1 MRAEYA
7 VVGDVINLSA
17 RLMSSAQIGEI
28 FCDETTYEDTK
39 ESIYFAGPHR
49 ISVKGKADPVT
60 VYCVQFENGVTRFDA
75 GALVDGLHGLPYGC
89 EHVIEVVPVFG
100 EAATIQNDLCS
111 NSSSVG
117 LSGSSEVRVLVVS
130 GESGTGKTMLLRYF
144 QTKYS
149 RCFMGSGDSVN
160 SSAAFHAWSGIAR
173 EMISCSVKN
182 YRFRKRSSNMKRVRS
197 QNTID
202 HLFSPNSA
210 NMHQEFPQNSGHLGT
225 HASDAAPAFS
235 VTTRQRVALLE
246 YLVLDGRTT
255 GELLTVLND
264 LLPLDHLFQTDSSGI
279 EDIEERTNVLE
290 DIIVAM
296 VEVLCK
302 RKPILLL
309 FDNAQWMDHS
319 SWRLLQRV
327 LDQLPRVSVL
337 ITIRSSRRVKHQPL
351 YELILEK
358 AYTQQRQLERLS
370 HLATSLF
377 LCRRY
382 HIAVMDTQLLDFIFA
397 RTEGNPAQTVKLVEL
412 MVETKMIKVDK
423 SGTVKI
429 LSDLDDLDMRAPRY
443 IRARVMSCVDGLDSL
458 AQMAVK
464 LVSINPEPVEEKMLL
479 GILGKFIDLQCD
491 ETNGD
496 SDIIKIK
503 PNTKVIDVQQ
513 LNLGLTECEN
523 EAILT
528 VDVTTKTYSFNS
540 EEMRLVAYDTMLPSQ
555 RQLIHALH
563 CQWISDLL
571 KSAGDPKHEFGDV
584 GVASSAKTHHQ
595 FAMLGYHL
603 LRSGNAKSALETYQQ
618 AAAHAIKAEDLA
630 FAADCMQTSH
640 KIMKTNQTSNSKS
653 FSHLEA
659 ILLRSQIEFTRGVI
673 AIELSEWDKAATHM
687 AVIIKLFEPKGNTS
701 HQYPPSELSD
711 IHSIFAPSSAIIPI
725 KNVVHPLKLRNA
737 DPMLRIKPN
746 LHGPLLHRANLNP
759 LRCLPRFITFHWRRF
774 LSKHAKLE
782 GRWKLG
788 SDTSD
793 SRSML
798 HDALGRRVVPELEQV
813 EILRQVHFYRKK
825 AAQIIQIISGSRR
838 KQEQMRHEIRKLTQ
852 DLKKDCALP
861 IR

>member
-17 RLMSSAQIGEI
+17 RLMSSAHIGEI

-49 ISVKGKADPVT
+49 ISVKGKTDPVT
-60 VYCVQFENGVTRFDA
+60 VYCVQFENGVTRFDT

-100 EAATIQNDLCS
+100 EAATVQNDACS

-117 LSGSSEVRVLVVS
+117 TSGSSARVLVVS

-144 QTKYS
+144 QAKYS

-160 SSAAFHAWSGIAR
+160 SCAPFHVWSGIAR

-182 YRFRKRSSNMKRVRS
+182 YRFRKRSSNMRRVHS
-197 QNTID
+197 QNTIGNPSS
-202 HLFSPNSA
+202 HNST
-210 NMHQEFPQNSGHLGT
+210 NIHQDYPHNSGHSGA
-225 HASDAAPAFS
+225 HIQSSDEAPAFPM
-235 VTTRQRVALLE
+235 TTRQRVALLE

-255 GELLTVLND
+255 GEMLTVLND
-264 LLPLDHLFQTDSSGI
+264 LLPLDHLFQTDTSGI
-279 EDIEERTNVLE
+279 DDIEERTRILE
-290 DIIVAM
+290 DIIVTM
-296 VEVLCK
+296 IEVLCK

-327 LDQLPRVSVL
+327 LDQLPRVSAL

-351 YELILEK
+351 YELILGK
-358 AYTQQRQLERLS
+358 PYTQQRQLERLS

-412 MVETKMIKVDK
+412 MVEATMIKVDK

-443 IRARVMSCVDGLDSL
+443 IRARVMSCIDGLDSL

-479 GILGKFIDLQCD
+479 GILGEFIDLQCN
-491 ETNGD
+491 ETNDD
-496 SDIIKIK
+496 SNGIKCS
-503 PNTKVIDVQQ
+503 KVLTVQQ
-513 LNLGLTECEN
+513 VNFGLAECEN

-528 VDVTTKTYSFNS
+528 VNTNTKTYSFNS

-555 RQLIHALH
+555 RQLIHALY
-563 CQWISDLL
+563 CQWISDIL
-571 KSAGDPKHEFGDV
+571 DPKHDDV
-584 GVASSAKTHHQ
+584 GVSTSVKTHHQ
-595 FAMLGYHL
+595 LAMLGYHL
-603 LRSGNAKSALETYQQ
+603 LRSGNAKSALDTYQK
-618 AAAHAIKAEDLA
+618 AAVHAIKAEDLA
-630 FAADCMQTSH
+630 FAADCMQSSH
-640 KIMKTNQTSNSKS
+640 KIMKSSNSKM
-653 FSHLEA
+653 FSHLEE
-659 ILLRSQIEFTRGVI
+659 IVLRSQIEFTQGII
-673 AIELSEWDKAATHM
+673 AIELSEWDKAAAHM
-687 AVIIKLFEPKGNTS
+687 TLIIKLFEQKGKTS
-701 HQYPPSELSD
+701 HQCPPSELND
-711 IHSIFAPSSAIIPI
+711 IHSIFAPSIAIIPTNNI
-725 KNVVHPLKLRNA
+725 VHPLKLRNT
-737 DPMLRIKPN
+737 DPKLRIQPKQ
-746 LHGPLLHRANLNP
+746 HGLFYNRTTLNP
-759 LRCLPRFITFHWRRF
+759 LRCLPRFVAFRWHKF
-774 LSKHAKLE
+774 LSKNAKLV

-788 SDTSD
+788 SETSG

-798 HDALGRRVVPELEQV
+798 HDAPGGRVVPEQEHV
-813 EILRQVHFYRKK
+813 EILRQVRFYRKK
-825 AAQIIQIISGSRR
+825 AAQIIQIISRSRR
-838 KQEQMRHEIRKLTQ
+838 KQEEMRNEIRKLTQ
-852 DLKKDCALP
+852 DLRKTNGTLQT
-861 IR
+861 R